1 MQHEQNVKVFG
12 NASKVTLVVQYLYG
26 FHMVDLPED
35 QADYWGLHQEGY
47 YAEVALLLLGIVQR
61 TVKRASLHLLSS
73 TAIAAQLNEQAR
85 KRRRYIRQEAIAYG
99 AQIGATILLLTAL
112 VCNSAW
118 SVVYVSAILLYVC
131 SKDSRRSCSACTS
144 NKWLRLFVLLLTLS
158 LAISLAIKA
167 WLPPSVLQKPSVSG
181 IANLLCKA
189 YADSPVQGEEGS
201 QTQRFLCGQSWAFW
215 VGYMEPPEAH
225 GDTTFTFLAFFS
237 VCIVRHVC
245 LVEMEKQ
252 RKASNSACDSEEAGP
267 IHEEKV
273 EEEGLPAT
281 VDESTNK
288 WNALPYLAATWSAV
302 ILNTSLA
309 LTAMMQPHAN
319 ILTLGY
325 LFLLVW
331 HTFSSEGVRGGETT
345 LASRLRVNKW
355 IFACNLVVAFSLC
368 LFQCPAVPCPFAVSL
383 QCNEEVCPETFLVSP
398 PLCRE
403 LSAKSSISLSG
414 SGKPLTI
421 ALQWIGVQKFPEG
434 VSFVWCRFG
443 VFLVFVASLMQ
454 DLSFQ
459 RWRELFDAALS
470 EQVHIRGLRE
480 RWYHE
485 HLLHWRRY
493 ELRRI
498 DMKHKV
504 LIVKLQSLM
513 AYIKELRA
521 IWENRRGE
529 LTLEE
534 RARRAR
540 DDRIL
545 NLSLKSGHSPQVVE
559 PLLEAFSQEA
569 ARASGPFERF
579 LAVDATL
586 CSPDKEK
593 LSAKDKNSLEV
604 AQVEAIDNINCCVLE
619 HLQDIQLQRLRRI
632 SSKDVSE
639 RKTLLLERCA
649 ATGEAMWCSLPEIA
663 AILLQDG
670 AVASRHHDC
679 AARLKPSSSQSPT
692 VEAEKDSFRKVIS
705 GFKDKLLYLTNAAVA
720 GLVDDFLYTS
730 DAVETLQSHRR
741 HDGFLHL
748 MYKAFWSQ
756 TLPLL
761 LIASLVHFTIYA
773 SVMSGVTICAIVA
786 SLMSFPHQ
794 HPRFW
799 RMLIY
804 FNMGVVLAKVLYQ
817 LPFFPVSVDCSGL
830 KEDMEHGLFSGIPVP
845 WESVLGLIK
854 VAPHLQDQEVLSTE
868 LSEALRQLEH
878 RDLIRY
884 TLLGLLWPDLL
895 VCAFLAF
902 HWHALRNSGRLANP
916 ARICRRL
923 ALDDLKMRKSGRHLT
938 LHASDVFGRKQLT
951 RALSDLGS
959 PTAHQTE
966 PNKKHCLEA
975 AKSHARNAL
984 SAFGLRKP
992 AMDLF
997 LPRAAL
1003 MMCCFCIIFISWDR
1017 LMEGGESFAD
1027 SLTSNSFSGQQVA
1040 AVIVF
1045 LVLMVQVRA
1054 EYTWYTQGRGL
1065 RAKTEE
1071 RYEADGDRQGVFVG
1085 RQGTGTVSLAVF
1097 VGQRILFLAEL
1108 VALHSIFIAQW
1119 AGSATF
1125 TPRMGN
1131 PVQLIFYLIFM
1142 LYLILTSL
1150 QMRYDVH
1157 VTSGGLA
1164 LTHSMDFISNL
1175 AFKAYLAVPFV
1186 EEMRVLTDWTITR
1199 TSMDFF
1205 MWMKLEDTQQ
1215 SLYRTKRDFTFRR
1228 WYPPAAPRPGWEK
1241 VLQGGVLLAGLIILI
1256 VTPIALFS
1264 TLNPSLQSNR
1274 LTSASLSGNLIVQSS
1289 AEGIRQLRLYKGSQ
1303 VSIVQEPDHSDQS
1316 RDAAEVSFAIV
1327 SEENFD
1333 SQAVAQARVAEALG
1347 QPDVTA
1353 WFQLKYQFEFN
1364 GDTLKGMS
1372 AHAVHRVE
1380 LSRNATV
1387 DIGRLVNES
1396 LDLGDSEKDGILIP
1410 DALQATIRV
1419 NSNLEVNFAG
1429 EWYDLY
1435 LTFRSRQHSRRGNGG
1450 FRPAVGGRWIL
1461 GKPFC
1466 EGRSGAKGQA
1476 SPCPIAQL
1484 VASEKSA
1491 PVPVGGASSS
1501 WSVMGIYLGVV
1512 YTIGR
1517 LLRNV
1522 FQDSSKRVIYEEIP
1536 DTSLLEDLCNGI
1548 YIARIQHL
1556 LGTEYKLYYQLMSI
1570 LRSPELLLNV
1580 TGNFCD
1586 RNLGPN
1592 DEVDLS
1598 GEDDDLPAAPDG
1610 AKTQVGQWLTTV
1622 AEAEQESEETYVVPE
1637 SSDPPDDLRVLDEN
1651 PDGEMPRFVGV
1662 ADPPDGLSSPVSPLQ
1677 LRRRNQA
1684 LRGTHIEM

>member
-1 MQHEQNVKVFG
+1 
-12 NASKVTLVVQYLYG
+12 
-26 FHMVDLPED
+26 
-35 QADYWGLHQEGY
+35 
-47 YAEVALLLLGIVQR
+47 
-61 TVKRASLHLLSS
+61 
-73 TAIAAQLNEQAR
+73 
-85 KRRRYIRQEAIAYG
+85 
-99 AQIGATILLLTAL
+99 
-112 VCNSAW
+112 
-118 SVVYVSAILLYVC
+118 
-131 SKDSRRSCSACTS
+131 
-144 NKWLRLFVLLLTLS
+144 
-158 LAISLAIKA
+158 
-167 WLPPSVLQKPSVSG
+167 
-181 IANLLCKA
+181 
-189 YADSPVQGEEGS
+189 
-201 QTQRFLCGQSWAFW
+201 
-215 VGYMEPPEAH
+215 
-225 GDTTFTFLAFFS
+225 
-237 VCIVRHVC
+237 
-245 LVEMEKQ
+245 
-252 RKASNSACDSEEAGP
+252 
-267 IHEEKV
+267 
-273 EEEGLPAT
+273 
-281 VDESTNK
+281 
-288 WNALPYLAATWSAV
+288 
-302 ILNTSLA
+302 
-309 LTAMMQPHAN
+309 
-319 ILTLGY
+319 
-325 LFLLVW
+325 
-331 HTFSSEGVRGGETT
+331 
-345 LASRLRVNKW
+345 
-355 IFACNLVVAFSLC
+355 
-368 LFQCPAVPCPFAVSL
+368 
-383 QCNEEVCPETFLVSP
+383 
-398 PLCRE
+398 
-403 LSAKSSISLSG
+403 
-414 SGKPLTI
+414 
-421 ALQWIGVQKFPEG
+421 
-434 VSFVWCRFG
+434 
-443 VFLVFVASLMQ
+443 
-454 DLSFQ
+454 
-459 RWRELFDAALS
+459 
-470 EQVHIRGLRE
+470 
-480 RWYHE
+480 
-485 HLLHWRRY
+485 
-493 ELRRI
+493 
-498 DMKHKV
+498 
-504 LIVKLQSLM
+504 
-513 AYIKELRA
+513 
-521 IWENRRGE
+521 
-529 LTLEE
+529 
-534 RARRAR
+534 
-540 DDRIL
+540 
-545 NLSLKSGHSPQVVE
+545 
-559 PLLEAFSQEA
+559 
-569 ARASGPFERF
+569 
-579 LAVDATL
+579 
-586 CSPDKEK
+586 
-593 LSAKDKNSLEV
+593 
-604 AQVEAIDNINCCVLE
+604 
-619 HLQDIQLQRLRRI
+619 
-632 SSKDVSE
+632 
-639 RKTLLLERCA
+639 
-649 ATGEAMWCSLPEIA
+649 
-663 AILLQDG
+663 
-670 AVASRHHDC
+670 
-679 AARLKPSSSQSPT
+679 
-692 VEAEKDSFRKVIS
+692 
-705 GFKDKLLYLTNAAVA
+705 
-720 GLVDDFLYTS
+720 
-730 DAVETLQSHRR
+730 
-741 HDGFLHL
+741 
-748 MYKAFWSQ
+748 
-756 TLPLL
+756 
-761 LIASLVHFTIYA
+761 
-773 SVMSGVTICAIVA
+773 
-786 SLMSFPHQ
+786 
-794 HPRFW
+794 
-799 RMLIY
+799 MLIY

-1119 AGSATF
+1119 AGI
-1125 TPRMGN
+1125 
-1131 PVQLIFYLIFM
+1131 QLIFYLIFM

-1396 LDLGDSEKDGILIP
+1396 LDLGDSEK
-1410 DALQATIRV
+1410 
-1419 NSNLEVNFAG
+1419 AG
-1429 EWYDLY
+1429 
-1435 LTFRSRQHSRRGNGG
+1435 
-1450 FRPAVGGRWIL
+1450 
-1461 GKPFC
+1461 
-1466 EGRSGAKGQA
+1466 
-1476 SPCPIAQL
+1476 
-1484 VASEKSA
+1484 
-1491 PVPVGGASSS
+1491 
-1501 WSVMGIYLGVV
+1501 LGV
-1512 YTIGR
+1512 
-1517 LLRNV
+1517 
-1522 FQDSSKRVIYEEIP
+1522 
-1536 DTSLLEDLCNGI
+1536 
-1548 YIARIQHL
+1548 
-1556 LGTEYKLYYQLMSI
+1556 SI
-1570 LRSPELLLNV
+1570 EFH
-1580 TGNFCD
+1580 T
-1586 RNLGPN
+1586 
-1592 DEVDLS
+1592 LS
-1598 GEDDDLPAAPDG
+1598 
-1610 AKTQVGQWLTTV
+1610 
-1622 AEAEQESEETYVVPE
+1622 
-1637 SSDPPDDLRVLDEN
+1637 
-1651 PDGEMPRFVGV
+1651 
-1662 ADPPDGLSSPVSPLQ
+1662 
-1677 LRRRNQA
+1677 
-1684 LRGTHIEM
+1684 